1 MQVAR
6 AIKLDLAP
14 DSVRVKVTARYSR
27 QGSVIQGD
35 AHTACQSVLT
45 ELSIH
50 SAAPAERL
58 AHLVRMAEASCYTMA
73 ALRNPVA
80 CELRTTVNG
89 EPFVAAQ

>member
-6 AIKLDLAP
+6 AIKLDLEP
-14 DSVRVKVTARYSR
+14 ESVRIKVTARYSR
-27 QGSVIQGD
+27 RGSVIQGD
-35 AHTACQSVLT
+35 AHTACESIVA

-50 SAAPAERL
+50 STATAERL
-58 AHLVRMAEASCYTMA
+58 SHLVRMAEASCYTMA

-89 EPFVAAQ
+89 TPFAATE